1 VSDETVKSAESAN
14 APDVSAVVSKGKAKP
29 NVWCFTTY
37 FTEGFPFAI
46 VRMMS
51 SVFFTDI
58 GMKERYLGYLNFL
71 GIPWNLKFLWAP
83 LVDIFGSKRSWMIAI
98 QSIVTLLTL
107 AVAVICYMSSSA
119 QTPFL
124 STSVLVGLFI
134 AFAFIAAT
142 NDIIID
148 GYYIEGI
155 PDQKEQAA
163 YTGYRVFAYR
173 IALVAAKFG
182 IIYAVGMKTKSVI
195 APGGGAAQDLM
206 ASGAAKAIYTAWAYG
221 FGAAGVLMA
230 LFTLYHLVAL
240 PDFSVRQKA
249 IRKASDAY
257 NDFFLSFA
265 SYLQIS
271 LLRAKIAI
279 FSGLSVFI
287 LGTSIMLLNGANI
300 LEALSSAFLIFLAL
314 LIVQSRPIVALSLI
328 FIVFYKIGDEIIFSM
343 GTPFLKRYLQ
353 VTNAQL
359 AWMTGLIGLV
369 GSIVGTTL
377 GGLWIKKTGLKKAIW
392 PLTLIMNVNIAAYIW
407 LAWAHPLATNV
418 NGLITICGVYC
429 YEQIAAGLGNAVLI
443 VYILKTCKKEF
454 KAGHYAI
461 GSAFMSVF
469 SSIFGGYSGI
479 IVEKM
484 GYMNL
489 FVIGLIATIP
499 AMVLMFFVRIPEEL
513 PVEKNAASSK

>member
-1 VSDETVKSAESAN
+1 MSDQTEKKNENVNEPAILV
-14 APDVSAVVSKGKAKP
+14 DGVKGKTKP
-29 NVWCFTTY
+29 NVWCFSTY

-98 QSIVTLLTL
+98 QSIITLLTA
-107 AVAVICYMSSSA
+107 AVAVICLTSCSNSN
-119 QTPFL
+119 PVL
-124 STSVLVGLFI
+124 STSVLVVLFI
-134 AFAFIAAT
+134 AFAFVAAT
-142 NDIIID
+142 NDIVID

-173 IALVAAKFG
+173 IALIVAKFG
-182 IIYAVGMKTKSVI
+182 IIYAVGMYSKSAAMKALPNTATEVVAAANIKTMYI
-195 APGGGAAQDLM
+195 
-206 ASGAAKAIYTAWAYG
+206 AWAYG
-221 FGAAGVLMA
+221 FGAAALIMA
-230 LFTLYHLVAL
+230 LFTLFHIFTL
-240 PDFSVRQKA
+240 PDFETRTKKVTSAKKVYQ
-249 IRKASDAY
+249 
-257 NDFFLSFA
+257 DFLLSFS
-265 SYLQIS
+265 SYLEIS
-271 LLRAKIAI
+271 VERTKIALA
-279 FSGLSVFI
+279 SGIGAFVILSII
-287 LGTSIMLLNGANI
+287 LITCKLSYVQALAYGLL
-300 LEALSSAFLIFLAL
+300 ALLAFLIA
-314 LIVQSRPIVALSLI
+314 QSRPLVALSLV
-328 FIVFYKIGDEIIFSM
+328 FIIFYKIGDEIIFSM
-343 GTPFLKRYLQ
+343 GTPFLKRYLM
-353 VTNAQL
+353 VSNDQL

-369 GSIVGTTL
+369 GSIAGTTI
-377 GGLWIKKTGLKKAIW
+377 GGLWIKKVGLKKSIW

-418 NGLITICGVYC
+418 NGLITIGAVYC

-469 SSIFGGYSGI
+469 SSIFGGFSGI
-479 IVEKM
+479 IVEKT

-489 FVIGLIATIP
+489 FIIGLLATIP
-499 AMVLMFFVRIPEEL
+499 AMILMFFVRIPEEQTSENL
-513 PVEKNAASSK
+513 LKK